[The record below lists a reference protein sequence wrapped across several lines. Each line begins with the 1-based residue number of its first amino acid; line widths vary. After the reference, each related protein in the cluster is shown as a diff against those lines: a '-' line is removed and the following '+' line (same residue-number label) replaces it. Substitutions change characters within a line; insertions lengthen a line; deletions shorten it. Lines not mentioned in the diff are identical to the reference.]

1 MLIFIVP
8 RQRDETLNVRVP
20 LRWHQA
26 QVVSHWPDRIRPR
39 AYQRFHVHSYPV
51 LGRSGN

>member
-8 RQRDETLNVRVP
+8 RQRDGTLNVRVP
-20 LRWHQA
+20 LGWHQA
-26 QVVSHWPDRIRPR
+26 QIVSHWADRIWPG
-39 AYQRFHVHSYPV
+39 ACQHFHVHSYPV